1 VSIQVVAGTQS
12 REFLL
17 ATLDHKIEQTRM
29 SRDRAARD
37 DAGQAFSHDTPI
49 AEQMA
54 LARVQA
60 MTDVLDYLLATP
72 PPAATHARSSD
83 G

>member
-1 VSIQVVAGTQS
+1 MTIQVVAGTQS

-29 SRDRAARD
+29 SRDRARD

-60 MTDVLDYLLATP
+60 MTDVLDYLLEKRFRASGTATLP
-72 PPAATHARSSD
+72 SQ
-83 G
+83 

>member
-1 VSIQVVAGTQS
+1 MTIQVVAGVQS

-17 ATLDHKIEQTRM
+17 ATLDHRIEQTRM
-29 SRDRAARD
+29 SRDRARD

-54 LARVQA
+54 LARVQS
-60 MTDVLDYLLATP
+60 MTDVLDYLLEK
-72 PPAATHARSSD
+72 RFRLSSEAL
-83 G
+83 

>member
-1 VSIQVVAGTQS
+1 MTLQVVAGVQS
-12 REFLL
+12 HEFLL

-29 SRDRAARD
+29 SRGRARD

-60 MTDVLDYLLATP
+60 MTDVLDYLLE
-72 PPAATHARSSD
+72 RRFRLSSEAL
-83 G
+83 

>member
-1 VSIQVVAGTQS
+1 MSLQVVAGVQS

-17 ATLDHKIEQTRM
+17 ATLDHKIEQTRL
-29 SRDRAARD
+29 SRDRARD

-60 MTDVLDYLLATP
+60 MTDVLDYLLERRWRLTSEAL
-72 PPAATHARSSD
+72 
-83 G
+83 

>member
-1 VSIQVVAGTQS
+1 MTLQVVAGVQS

-29 SRDRAARD
+29 SRDRARD

-60 MTDVLDYLLATP
+60 MTDALNWLLDRRLGITK
-72 PPAATHARSSD
+72 AAL
-83 G
+83 

>member
-1 VSIQVVAGTQS
+1 VSIQVAAGVQS

-17 ATLDHKIEQTRM
+17 ATLDHKIEQARM
-29 SRDRAARD
+29 SRDRARD

-60 MTDVLDYLLATP
+60 MTDVLDYLLERRFRVSREAL
-72 PPAATHARSSD
+72 
-83 G
+83 

>member
-1 VSIQVVAGTQS
+1 MSIEIVAGTDTQA
-12 REFLL
+12 FAV

-29 SRDRAARD
+29 SRDRARD

-60 MTDVLDYLLATP
+60 MTDVLDYLLERRFRVSREAL
-72 PPAATHARSSD
+72 
-83 G
+83 